1 MSKLNIDQKT
11 VLALFQD
18 SKNDFLIP
26 DYQRPYA
33 WGLEE
38 CTALWEDLYAFAFPE
53 ENPDNFNDNDE
64 YFLGPIVTFKND
76 QQKLEVIDG
85 QQRLTTL
92 MLLMRAFYNHL
103 QGMNGH
109 IPDTTRNDIIK
120 CIWKTDRHGLVKDES
135 VLRISTHVATD
146 NDKEEFIKILM
157 TGQVQNKKSRYAIN
171 FEYFEGKVKEFL
183 HKHAPYFVEFPSII
197 LKNCVLLPIEAESQD
212 TALRI
217 FSTLNDRG
225 KPLSDADIFKAQF
238 YKYYSAQGRK
248 DEFIGIW
255 RDLEEVTSRIFRPAS
270 GSPLDELFIRYMYY
284 ERAKQSITSSTTEAL
299 RKFYEKENYKL
310 LKNENTLQNLVC
322 LADFWESVSKQDEKK
337 FSERILKRLFVLNYA
352 PNNMWANIVSVYF
365 MHNKDESGNLPEEE
379 FYDFLNKITA
389 FIFAYAITTPG
400 VNSLRT
406 PIYAEMVNIVNDS
419 SVTFSDKVFDEKQ
432 FRAIFTNHDFSNFRT
447 ITKSL
452 LTWWAFSFE
461 EQPLLALDTSF
472 DIEHIY
478 SRNRQKKEKGLTG
491 GELESLG
498 NKSLLER
505 NINIGASDYRFE
517 DKAKYFKGQVCS
529 KGERKKTKIHE
540 LLLLADS
547 HKDFAGD
554 SITLRSMRMLDRF
567 VEYLDANNLIL
578 KSL

>member
-1 MSKLNIDQKT
+1 MSKLNIDQKNIST
-11 VLALFQD
+11 LFQD
-18 SKNDFLIP
+18 KKSEFLIP

-33 WGLEE
+33 WGIEE
-38 CTALWEDLYAFAFPE
+38 CTALWEDLRDFAFPNE
-53 ENPDNFNDNDE
+53 SPENFNSSEE
-64 YFLGPIVTFKND
+64 YFLGPIVTFRNEN
-76 QQKLEVIDG
+76 QKLEIIDG

-92 MLLMRAFYNHL
+92 MLLLRAFYNRL
-103 QGMNGH
+103 QHMKDEDS
-109 IPDTTRNDIIK
+109 IELLRNIKK
-120 CIWKTDRHGLVKDES
+120 CIWRADLIGKIKDDAA
-135 VLRISTHVATD
+135 LKISSEVATD
-146 NDKEEFIKILM
+146 GDKEEFLSILKNG
-157 TGQVQNKKSRYAIN
+157 TVVNKKSRYAIN
-171 FEYFEGKVKEFL
+171 FSYFEKQIDDFL
-183 HKHAPYFVEFPSII
+183 NTYPKYFALFPAII
-197 LKNCVLLPIEAESQD
+197 LDHCVLLPIEAESQD

-238 YKYYSAQGRK
+238 YKYYSGLGRK

-255 RDLEEVTSRIFRPAS
+255 RDLEEVTSRIFRPTS
-270 GSPLDELFIRYMYY
+270 GSPLDELFTRYMYY

-310 LKNENTLQNLVC
+310 LKNETTLQNLVC
-322 LADFWESVSKQDEKK
+322 LADFWESVSKQDEKR

-365 MHNKDESGNLPEEE
+365 MHRKDELGSLPEEE
-379 FYDFLNKITA
+379 FYNFLNKITA

-419 SVTFSDKVFDEKQ
+419 PVTFGGKAFDEKQ
-432 FRAIFTNHDFSNFRT
+432 FRAIFTNHEFSNFRT
-447 ITKSL
+447 ITKSI
-452 LTWWAFSFE
+452 LTWWAFSFD
-461 EQPLLALDTSF
+461 EQPLLTLDTSL

-491 GELESLG
+491 GQLEALG

-505 NINIGASDYRFE
+505 NINIGASDYRFG
-517 DKAKYFKGQVCS
+517 DKAKCYKGLVAG
-529 KGERKKTKIHE
+529 KGERKITKIYE
-540 LLLLADS
+540 LLQLADS

-567 VEYLDANNLIL
+567 IDYLNDNNLIQ
-578 KSL
+578 KSS